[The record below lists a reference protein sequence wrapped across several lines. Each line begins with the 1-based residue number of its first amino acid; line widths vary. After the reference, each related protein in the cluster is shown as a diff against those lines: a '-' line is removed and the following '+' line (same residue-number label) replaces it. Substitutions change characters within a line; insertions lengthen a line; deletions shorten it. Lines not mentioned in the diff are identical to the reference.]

1 MAVTFPST
9 PTLNQRYTAENGL
22 IYVWDGEK
30 WKTNG
35 SFAADEGQ
43 YIIKSG
49 DNTAIYADAT
59 NVGVG
64 TLTPT
69 EKLDVEGG
77 YVRAAGG
84 LKIEGGTSG
93 TDGSIYRQTAS
104 GTTGSYLVIEEE
116 SALLEV
122 GRREASSYYGLNF
135 NATQTSPPVAH
146 VFSANTYLDSTIQG
160 TTNTYGFRLDV
171 TDAITSDTGLYG
183 LSITGAWDTS
193 TAPNSYG
200 AYIDVD
206 TSTTGNDTYQIAAV
220 GSAHSYFMGNV
231 GIGLTQPEA
240 KLEIAG
246 AGEGIILSAPNGTR
260 YRITVANDGTVTST
274 AV

>member
-9 PTLNQRYTAENGL
+9 PTLNQKYTAENGL

-35 SFAADEGQ
+35 SFAADEGA
-43 YIIKSG
+43 YVLKNG
-49 DNTAIYADAT
+49 DNTAIYADQN
-59 NVGVG
+59 NVGIG
-64 TLTPT
+64 TVVPS

-77 YVRAAGG
+77 YVKAGGG
-84 LKIEGGTSG
+84 LKIEGGTEG
-93 TDGSIYRQTAS
+93 VDGSIYRHEAA

-116 SALLEV
+116 SALLEI
-122 GRREASSYYGLNF
+122 GRREATAYYGLNF

-146 VFSANTYLDSTIQG
+146 VFCANTYLDSTIQG
-160 TTNTYGFRLDV
+160 TTNTYGYRLDV

-193 TAPNSYG
+193 TAPNNYG
-200 AYIDVD
+200 VYTDIDS
-206 TSTTGNDTYQIAAV
+206 STTGNDNYQIAAV
-220 GSAHSYFMGNV
+220 GNANSYFMGNV
-231 GIGLTQPEA
+231 GIGLTSPDA